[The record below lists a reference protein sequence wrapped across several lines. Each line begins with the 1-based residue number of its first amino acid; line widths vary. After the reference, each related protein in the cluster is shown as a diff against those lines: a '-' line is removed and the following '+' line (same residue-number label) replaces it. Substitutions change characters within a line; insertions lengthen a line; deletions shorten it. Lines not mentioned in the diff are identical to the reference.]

1 METTRGFLL
10 GRRIPY
16 VQPAAGY
23 RTGIE
28 PVLLA
33 ASIPALPGN
42 RVLEAGLGAGAG
54 LLCLLARVPGAA
66 AAGVEL
72 DPALAALASQ
82 NLCGT
87 GGAVITGDI
96 LSVAG
101 LALFDHAY
109 ANPPWHDPSG
119 TPSPHPG
126 RRAAKQA
133 GAATLAN
140 WIARL
145 AGCVRAGGSVTV
157 LVPAP
162 QAGSALEALRA
173 SGCGGRI
180 LFPLW
185 PKAGRDAKLVLVRG
199 LHGRRTPGRIAPGLV
214 LHVGGGA
221 YTAEADAI
229 LSGGAPLVL

>member
-1 METTRGFLL
+1 MQTTGGFLL
-10 GRRIPY
+10 GGRVPY
-16 VQPAAGY
+16 LQPAAGY

-33 ASIPALPGN
+33 ASIAAQPGQ

-54 LLCLLARVPGAA
+54 LLCLLARVPGIAA
-66 AAGVEL
+66 TGVEL
-72 DPALAALASQ
+72 DPAMAALASH

-87 GGAVITGDI
+87 GAAVITADI

-101 LALFDHAY
+101 LTAFDHAY

-119 TPSPHPG
+119 TPSPDPARH
-126 RRAAKQA
+126 AAKQA
-133 GAATLAN
+133 GAGTLAN

-145 AGCVRAGGSVTV
+145 AGCVRPGGSVTV
-157 LVPAP
+157 LVPAY

-173 SGCGGRI
+173 SACGGAT

-199 LHGRRTPGRIAPGLV
+199 LRGRRSPGRVAPGLM
-214 LHVGGGA
+214 LHDSSGA
-221 YTAEADAI
+221 YTTAADAI
-229 LSGGAPLVL
+229 LSGGAPLML